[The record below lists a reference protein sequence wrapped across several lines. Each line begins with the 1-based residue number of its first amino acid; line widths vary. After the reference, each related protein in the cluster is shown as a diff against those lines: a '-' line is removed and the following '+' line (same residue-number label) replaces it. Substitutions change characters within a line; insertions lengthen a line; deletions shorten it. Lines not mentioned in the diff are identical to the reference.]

1 MSLQRSAL
9 WSPRLARRSAQRDLG
24 AGVSELLGPRHPD
37 VRALRDI
44 LRDRGARDEARRFAL
59 EGPRL
64 LAAALDRD
72 TDDLVCFFDPRAED
86 RWPDLLARARARGAR
101 MRGLADGVAGR
112 VGDTVT
118 SQGVITTAP
127 LVRRGGEVIAELAPD
142 SLMVVC
148 VAVSDPGN
156 AGTLVRSAE
165 AAGFDAVLFGEGS
178 VDAYNPKTVRA
189 SAGAVLGVPIAE
201 GVNAVEILEALG
213 ERGVRRIGTVAT
225 GGDPYDSIDLRGP
238 AAVVLGHEA
247 RGLGAGMPLDAL
259 VTIPMSGRAESL
271 NLATAAGVLFFEAAR
286 ARRTR
291 EARP

>member
-1 MSLQRSAL
+1 M
-9 WSPRLARRSAQRDLG
+9 
-24 AGVSELLGPRHPD
+24 SELLGPRHPD